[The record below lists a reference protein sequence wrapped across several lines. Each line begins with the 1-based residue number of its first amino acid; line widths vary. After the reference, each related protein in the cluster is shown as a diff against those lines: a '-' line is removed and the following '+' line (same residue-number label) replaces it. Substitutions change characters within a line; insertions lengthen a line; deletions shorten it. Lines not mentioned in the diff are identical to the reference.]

1 MKFNNELHKI
11 HEINNFRE
19 MIDYTVEHY
28 PNNIAYKFKKNF
40 KKEKNIHI
48 MKMKVFMNTH
58 LKYQYL
64 LIDWLRKTALIIE
77 VLL

>member
-40 KKEKNIHI
+40 KKENEIL
-48 MKMKVFMNTH
+48 VE
-58 LKYQYL
+58 
-64 LIDWLRKTALIIE
+64 KTYKEIKEEI
-77 VLL
+77 

>member
-40 KKEKNIHI
+40 KK
-48 MKMKVFMNTH
+48 KMS
-58 LKYQYL
+58 
-64 LIDWLRKTALIIE
+64 A
-77 VLL
+77 